1 MRDPG
6 FVPEVGY
13 LNSVS
18 CTRVFYPALIKSD
31 PGYGVDFPVR
41 PLLTLSRSHQIGP
54 WLWCRLSSTTF
65 THPFPLSSNRTLV
78 MVQTF
83 QYDLYSPFPALIK
96 SDPGY
101 GADFPVRPLLT
112 LPRSHQI
119 GPWLWCR
126 LSSTTFTHP
135 SPLSSNR
142 TLVMV

>member
-31 PGYGVDFPVR
+31 PGYGVDFPVD
-41 PLLTLSRSHQIGP
+41 LYS
-54 WLWCRLSSTTF
+54 
-65 THPFPLSSNRTLV
+65 PFPALIKSDPGYGV
-78 MVQTF
+78 DFPV
-83 QYDLYSPFPALIK
+83 DLYSPFPALIK

-112 LPRSHQI
+112 LFCCFSSNLSWTNTGIPV
-119 GPWLWCR
+119 LD
-126 LSSTTFTHP
+126 LSSMDLGRLGLLDVYRMGWP
-135 SPLSSNR
+135 
-142 TLVMV
+142 